1 MHRALWKAKEEF
13 KEIDI
18 KASSKMS
25 KKRNEEAVVKKS
37 KMKESLMINWL
48 ANRQIV
54 RISMRHCDIGWVNK

>member
-18 KASSKMS
+18 KALSKMS
-25 KKRNEEAVVKKS
+25 KKRNEEAVVEKS
-37 KMKESLMINWL
+37 KVKESLMINWL

-54 RISMRHCDIGWVNK
+54 RISMRHCDIRWVNK